1 MLRLKYYCSSLPSVF
16 CGEIFPMASASSIAL
31 AYSYPNSRLS
41 IKTFSATLKPPS
53 PLSTSP
59 RTNTFTNMTTR
70 KRNEWLEADLSNE
83 ENSGSDLDVADEGRG
98 RAFSGSRLK
107 RRKLNGTEKSDNEDD
122 LQSDIGQ
129 RDVSDSGEVLQNR
142 ELETGEGK
150 AFDRPASQQSSDSLN
165 VQFRDSFDQKSKSSL
180 TKKATKASDA
190 SARSGVVYVS
200 RIPPFMKPH
209 TLKHFLSPCAPSGLG
224 RIFLT
229 PESQDAHKSRVRAG
243 GNKKRNFT
251 DGWVEFVSKKEA
263 KTAVETLN
271 ARIIGGKKGGYY
283 YDDVWNLKYLKGFKW
298 RHLTEQIAN
307 ENAERTARMRA
318 EDARERREAREYLK
332 NVEKAKMLEGMEKKR
347 SKKASLVEDV
357 AGEQYGEDE
366 TKTQHAKDRGR
377 QLKQIEVKI
386 KSVGDKS
393 GIETSDE
400 VKRVLSKIF

>member
-1 MLRLKYYCSSLPSVF
+1 M
-16 CGEIFPMASASSIAL
+16 
-31 AYSYPNSRLS
+31 
-41 IKTFSATLKPPS
+41 
-53 PLSTSP
+53 
-59 RTNTFTNMTTR
+59 TR
-70 KRNEWLEADLSNE
+70 KRNEWLEADLSND
-83 ENSGSDLDVADEGRG
+83 ENLGSDLDVAEEGRG

-107 RRKLNGTEKSDNEDD
+107 RRKLNGSEESDYEDE
-122 LQSDIGQ
+122 LRSDIDQ
-129 RDVSDSGEVLQNR
+129 RDVSDGGEILQNR
-142 ELETGEGK
+142 KQEIEEGK
-150 AFDRPASQQSSDSLN
+150 TFDRAASHQSSDSLN
-165 VQFRDSFDQKSKSSL
+165 VQSRHNSDLKPKSSL
-180 TKKATKASDA
+180 AKKAAKASDV
-190 SARSGVVYVS
+190 STRSGVVYIS

-209 TLKHFLSPCAPSGLG
+209 TVKHFLSPYAPSGLG

-263 KTAVETLN
+263 KIAVETLN

-318 EDARERREAREYLK
+318 EDARERKEAREYLR

-347 SKKASLVEDV
+347 SRKASLAEDIASGV
-357 AGEQYGEDE
+357 HGDDE
-366 TKTQHAKDRGR
+366 AKVQQSKDRGR
-377 QLKQIEVKI
+377 LVKQIGVKT
-386 KSVGDKS
+386 KSVGGEPS
-393 GIETSDE
+393 IETPDE